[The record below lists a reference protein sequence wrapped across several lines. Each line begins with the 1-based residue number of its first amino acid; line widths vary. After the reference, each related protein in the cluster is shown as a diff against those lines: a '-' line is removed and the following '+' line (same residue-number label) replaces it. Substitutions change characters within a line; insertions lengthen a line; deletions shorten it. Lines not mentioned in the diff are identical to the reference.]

1 MYMIDSFL
9 LVTNIIRQMQQY
21 SEMSEVEMD
30 RK

>member
-9 LVTNIIRQMQQY
+9 LVTNIIRQMQQC